1 MKSYQFCDVN
11 ELLLEVN
18 DIIVGVNVIDSALSK
33 KSGQV
38 KIIPHLKINSS
49 KTVVELEDLLHK
61 LICILGSLRHNL
73 HNFSFF
79 KNFKS
84 ACFWKR
90 VEDYY
95 AERMMDVVGGD
106 FTINNCAKALSLAC
120 DDAVIFVNKTVEG
133 NVSLNELGLG
143 LSKDTEEELCIFEF
157 FVKQSSGYTVPR
169 GHAGFLALQS
179 LTNIGVGVIKME
191 EVFNL
196 YDLHSCMQNSKFRRL
211 SEFAELLRLPLEV
224 RLSIAL
230 DIKQEFCSSLP
241 NLNGDFDVY
250 FELFEIMKGVLGY
263 VKFLRSKGFVGTD
276 GKRKFSKERT
286 LMTQEIPCLEQKMI
300 DDLWDAYSTL
310 IFFLD
315 TDVAYEKFIDGLQ
328 KLDNVETCMKQIKTL
343 KTHPIREI
351 TRIFALK
358 EVNKIKV

>member
-1 MKSYQFCDVN
+1 MYQFCDVN

-18 DIIVGVNVIDSALSK
+18 DIIVGVNELDSALSK

-38 KIIPHLKINSS
+38 NIISHLKINGS
-49 KTVVELEDLLHK
+49 KSVIELEDLLQK
-61 LICILGSLRHNL
+61 LIRILGCLRHNL
-73 HNFSFF
+73 HIFSFF
-79 KNFKS
+79 KNFES
-84 ACFWKR
+84 ACFLKR
-90 VEDYY
+90 VKDYY
-95 AERMMDVVGGD
+95 AERIMDVIGGD

-133 NVSLNELGLG
+133 NVSLNELGLE
-143 LSKDTEEELCIFEF
+143 LSKDTEEELSIFEF

-179 LTNIGVGVIKME
+179 LTNIRVGVIKME

-196 YDLHSCMQNSKFRRL
+196 YDLHSCMQNGKFRRL

-224 RLSIAL
+224 HLSVAL
-230 DIKQEFCSSLP
+230 DIKEEFSTCLPSS
-241 NLNGDFDVY
+241 NGNFDVY
-250 FELFEIMKGVLGY
+250 FDLFKIMKGILGY
-263 VKFLRSKGFVGTD
+263 IKFLRSKGFVGAD
-276 GKRKFSKERT
+276 GKRKFSIERT

-315 TDVAYEKFIDGLQ
+315 TDVAYEKFIHGLQ
-328 KLDNVETCMKQIKTL
+328 KLDNVETCIKQIKTL

-358 EVNKIKV
+358 EVNKIN